1 MPFAFLAPLFLLG
14 LAAIVIP
21 IVIHLREMQRR
32 NVVEF
37 PSLMFLEAIPYRS
50 VQKRRIRHW
59 ALLSLRA
66 LAVILL
72 VAAFARPFLAD
83 EDGVVSGALGPK
95 ELVVLIDRSYSMDFG
110 DRWERTLDA
119 ARDAVSD
126 LEPTDR
132 ASLVFFDRAA
142 EVPVRS
148 SSDRG
153 RLTQALDTA
162 SVGAG
167 LASVSGHGEN
177 EDNIYPGHRWHF
189 PLSRMIMAAK
199 ANHCFAVDAPFGNF
213 RDLDGLKASAAMAK
227 ALGCDGK
234 WAIHPAQIDTINQ
247 VFSPT
252 PEEIERASQILDAA
266 EKAGT
271 GRGAVAVDG
280 KMVDQATIRLARKVR
295 DQALHLGLMAAE

>member
-1 MPFAFLAPLFLLG
+1 G
-14 LAAIVIP
+14 
-21 IVIHLREMQRR
+21 
-32 NVVEF
+32 
-37 PSLMFLEAIPYRS
+37 
-50 VQKRRIRHW
+50 
-59 ALLSLRA
+59 
-66 LAVILL
+66 
-72 VAAFARPFLAD
+72 VAD
-83 EDGVVSGALGPK
+83 
-95 ELVVLIDRSYSMDFG
+95 Y
-110 DRWERTLDA
+110 
-119 ARDAVSD
+119 
-126 LEPTDR
+126 
-132 ASLVFFDRAA
+132 
-142 EVPVRS
+142 
-148 SSDRG
+148 
-153 RLTQALDTA
+153 TA

-295 DQALHLGLMAAE
+295 DQALHFGLMAAE